1 MRKAKR
7 AKSKLKLC
15 VFICAKFQLKADE
28 ARRGRTAKS
37 PHCCVATS
45 QQVVLLPLLARL
57 LESRF
62 KDSRTGVAL
71 NLTFARLCLDV
82 STLRVKVAN

>member
-15 VFICAKFQLKADE
+15 VFICAKFQLKADKASKE
-28 ARRGRTAKS
+28 PAKS

-45 QQVVLLPLLARL
+45 QQVVLLWLF
-57 LESRF
+57 ESPF
-62 KDSRTGVAL
+62 KDSRQ
-71 NLTFARLCLDV
+71 FD
-82 STLRVKVAN
+82 

>member
-15 VFICAKFQLKADE
+15 VFICAEFQLKAGK
-28 ARRGRTAKS
+28 ARRGKAEPAKS

-45 QQVVLLPLLARL
+45 QQVVLARL
-57 LESRF
+57 LEGRF
-62 KDSRTGVAL
+62 KDSPTGVAL
-71 NLTFARLCLDV
+71 NLTFARLCVDV